1 MTIVK
6 SKNQVHLAQS
16 DVLKK
21 LRRNAGLTQSDLGV
35 RLGICREKVIAI
47 ERCHC
52 ATMHDLEN
60 ELISKWWQICKPKA
74 EEHIKHEFIELIKK
88 IFPY

>member
-1 MTIVK
+1 MTVAK
-6 SKNQVHLAQS
+6 SCNQTHIAQS
-16 DVLKK
+16 DVLRK
-21 LRRNAGLTQSDLGV
+21 LRRNAGLTQCDLAS

-47 ERCHC
+47 ERSHL

-60 ELISKWWQICKPKA
+60 ELISRWWQICKPKA
-74 EEHIKHEFIELIKK
+74 EENTKHQFIELIKQ